1 MKIFYVHGIGSSGGG
16 NTVEMIKK
24 YFKNDIVIS
33 PDIPV
38 DPIEAYE
45 FIKKSVRDCDIV
57 IGTSLGGFYT
67 MMIPGVYKILIN
79 PAINA
84 DETVKDVIGIGEHE
98 FLRERESGE
107 KTYTIDAEYIKKLS
121 ELKKEFFDKYFD
133 YEYKSE
139 TYGIFGTKDEVTDER
154 ETFTKKWRKYR
165 FYEDDFGHRM
175 TEEVF
180 IRTVAPII
188 EEIKNEID
196 WCDSYFRRKHK

>member
-1 MKIFYVHGIGSSGGG
+1 VCFGGNYYEDFYVHGIGSSGGG

-24 YFKNDIVIS
+24 YFKNDTVIS

-98 FLRERESGE
+98 FIRKRESGE

-121 ELKKEFFDKYFD
+121 ELKKEFLTNILTMSTSLKHTGYLAQKMQLQMKEKHLLRSDASIVFMKMI
-133 YEYKSE
+133 S
-139 TYGIFGTKDEVTDER
+139 VTE
-154 ETFTKKWRKYR
+154 
-165 FYEDDFGHRM
+165 
-175 TEEVF
+175 
-180 IRTVAPII
+180 
-188 EEIKNEID
+188 
-196 WCDSYFRRKHK
+196 